1 MIGRTEILF
10 REERK
15 QSADFRTTHNR
26 NEKQQRARG
35 NAPREGGTR
44 RRVPLSGEERTP
56 RRVVHER
63 APFSPLFAPPSS
75 SDTSASSG
83 GFAACAPVAAPF
95 ARLLRQCAVRRRS
108 RTTCTTASLWTCAD
122 FLPFARL
129 PPLLLP
135 GLNAK
140 IPPRCFDSIPT
151 SFLPS
156 FLRSLNECRSTC
168 RVLFLFLRGVQ
179 RPRIFEEEEE
189 RVDLGK
195 ARETRRQVCGGG
207 GWKGDDSPNLCSPR
221 IDFEAAIDEIA
232 GLDPFQPR
240 RAKGLPL

>member
-1 MIGRTEILF
+1 MIRRTEILF

-15 QSADFRTTHNR
+15 QSADFRSTHNR

-35 NAPREGGTR
+35 NATREGGTR

-140 IPPRCFDSIPT
+140 IT
-151 SFLPS
+151 SPLLRFHSNFLPS
-156 FLRSLNECRSTC
+156 FLPSLLK
-168 RVLFLFLRGVQ
+168 RV
-179 RPRIFEEEEE
+179 
-189 RVDLGK
+189 
-195 ARETRRQVCGGG
+195 
-207 GWKGDDSPNLCSPR
+207 S
-221 IDFEAAIDEIA
+221 
-232 GLDPFQPR
+232 
-240 RAKGLPL
+240 